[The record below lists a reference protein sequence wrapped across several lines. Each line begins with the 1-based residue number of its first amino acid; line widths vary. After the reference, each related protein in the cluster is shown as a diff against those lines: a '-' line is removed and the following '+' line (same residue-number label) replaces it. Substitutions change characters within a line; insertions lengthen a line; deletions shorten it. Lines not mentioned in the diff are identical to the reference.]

1 MSDSLRNDAWASFV
15 VLIIIIKMKKELF
28 NKCLEAVE
36 DATDIRWHKV
46 TQSRTD
52 EAVCARMLLV
62 RVLTDAGFS
71 ESDIAEYTF
80 MKQQRI
86 NYLKN
91 EGMMRIEHNRLMRK
105 MYDEIRQK
113 MQ

>member
-1 MSDSLRNDAWASFV
+1 
-15 VLIIIIKMKKELF
+15 MKKQIFE
-28 NKCLEAVE
+28 KCLEAVE
-36 DATDIRWHKV
+36 TATDMKWHKV
-46 TQSRTD
+46 MQSRTD

-91 EGMMRIEHNRLMRK
+91 EALKRIAHNRLMRV
-105 MYDEIRQK
+105 MYDEVERL
-113 MQ
+113 MRE

>member
-1 MSDSLRNDAWASFV
+1 
-15 VLIIIIKMKKELF
+15 MKKQIFE
-28 NKCLEAVE
+28 KCLEAVE
-36 DATDIRWHKV
+36 TATDMEWHKV
-46 TQSRTD
+46 MQSRTD

-62 RVLTDAGFS
+62 RVLTDVGFS

-91 EGMMRIEHNRLMRK
+91 EALKRIAHNRLMRV
-105 MYDEIRQK
+105 MYDELEKIMRE
-113 MQ
+113 

>member
-1 MSDSLRNDAWASFV
+1 
-15 VLIIIIKMKKELF
+15 MKREIF

-36 DATDIRWHKV
+36 EVTDMKFPKIML
-46 TQSRTD
+46 SRTD
-52 EAVCARMLLV
+52 ESVCARMLLV
-62 RVLTDAGFS
+62 RVLTDVGFS

-91 EGMMRIEHNRLMRK
+91 EGLKRIAHSRMLTAMYGEIRKRIE
-105 MYDEIRQK
+105 
-113 MQ
+113 